1 MMNAE
6 QQMEDY
12 LKERKLVEL
21 VDHLIEFLEKNTHW
35 STTVGT

>member
-1 MMNAE
+1 MMHAE
-6 QQMEDY
+6 QQMEAY

-21 VDHLIEFLEKNTHW
+21 VDHLVAFLEKNPLW